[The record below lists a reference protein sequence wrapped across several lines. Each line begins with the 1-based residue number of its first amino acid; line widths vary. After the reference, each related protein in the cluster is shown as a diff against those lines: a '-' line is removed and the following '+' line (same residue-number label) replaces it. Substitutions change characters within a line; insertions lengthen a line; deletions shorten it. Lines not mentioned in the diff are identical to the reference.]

1 MSRLLN
7 IGCGAA
13 YHPEWLNLDAQPG
26 SPAVMAHD
34 ARRALPI
41 GDESLDAVYASHVLE
56 HLAAEDGAR
65 LLRECH
71 RVLAGGGILRIV
83 VPDLEEI
90 VRLYLHCLEG
100 ALGGDTDAAA
110 RYEWAMLELYDQVVR
125 TESGGNMSRYL
136 RRTLDER
143 QRAFVAARIG
153 DEAAAPPPGA
163 RPGLGRR
170 LAHRMSRLRFAL
182 AGAAAGLLLGAQG
195 RDALREG
202 VFRRGGEVHLWM
214 YDRYSLRRALEQAGF
229 ADVRVC
235 AAEESRIDGF
245 ARYGLETRAGLERKP
260 DSLYVEALRP
270 RPT

>member
-1 MSRLLN
+1 
-7 IGCGAA
+7 
-13 YHPEWLNLDAQPG
+13 
-26 SPAVMAHD
+26 
-34 ARRALPI
+34 
-41 GDESLDAVYASHVLE
+41 
-56 HLAAEDGAR
+56 
-65 LLRECH
+65 
-71 RVLAGGGILRIV
+71 
-83 VPDLEEI
+83 
-90 VRLYLHCLEG
+90 
-100 ALGGDTDAAA
+100 
-110 RYEWAMLELYDQVVR
+110 
-125 TESGGNMSRYL
+125 MSRYL